1 MAGHSPSRT
10 VRDHLRLGVATV
22 VLLVALPAAATAQK
36 DVFVDAFV
44 ALHSALPGTYG
55 DEGAQIESEFAR
67 LAAALAV
74 WERSAAADEAALKKR
89 GATPGEFALHYI
101 DHQQLESALGSI
113 NSAIAAEPNRT
124 SLYLYQGQ
132 LLEALQRPDE
142 AIAAFRKARQ
152 LEPDDPL
159 AAYFVAARSS
169 SDTPADLQP
178 FVATLLTAGDRRRT
192 MPERPFADLAL
203 VRDLSSKSPAFA
215 PAAYVEAF
223 NAFRERRFRD
233 AVEQFRA
240 SIARDPLV
248 TDPAARSATLLAGIA
263 ALRARK
269 GDEAIARLEG
279 AVKSSP
285 ESSESRRALGIAYRA
300 VGKLPESIAQF
311 ELAVR
316 LRPDDERA
324 RIALGTTLAEAG
336 RLEDAERELRDT
348 IKTLPASGAA
358 RWELAD
364 VLDKQHRGS
373 EAIAFLED
381 AAALPIVAGRSRL
394 LWHIAEIAYE
404 YRRDSDRVIAAV
416 SQMVRVVPNES
427 DGHRDLGVVFY
438 RAGRNDEAA
447 IELLMA
453 ALLGHE
459 DGEMLGALGQIH
471 LDAGRLEQ
479 AAAVLF
485 RAVALDP
492 TRAQVRYV
500 LARTLQRL
508 GRNGEAGEQLAAF
521 DKLRA
526 KMHEELRQQFEK
538 DNAAGARAQ

>member
-1 MAGHSPSRT
+1 
-10 VRDHLRLGVATV
+10 
-22 VLLVALPAAATAQK
+22 
-36 DVFVDAFV
+36 
-44 ALHSALPGTYG
+44 
-55 DEGAQIESEFAR
+55 
-67 LAAALAV
+67 
-74 WERSAAADEAALKKR
+74 
-89 GATPGEFALHYI
+89 
-101 DHQQLESALGSI
+101 
-113 NSAIAAEPNRT
+113 
-124 SLYLYQGQ
+124 
-132 LLEALQRPDE
+132 
-142 AIAAFRKARQ
+142 
-152 LEPDDPL
+152 
-159 AAYFVAARSS
+159 
-169 SDTPADLQP
+169 
-178 FVATLLTAGDRRRT
+178 
-192 MPERPFADLAL
+192 
-203 VRDLSSKSPAFA
+203 
-215 PAAYVEAF
+215 
-223 NAFRERRFRD
+223 
-233 AVEQFRA
+233 
-240 SIARDPLV
+240 
-248 TDPAARSATLLAGIA
+248 
-263 ALRARK
+263 
-269 GDEAIARLEG
+269 
-279 AVKSSP
+279 
-285 ESSESRRALGIAYRA
+285 
-300 VGKLPESIAQF
+300 
-311 ELAVR
+311 VR

-538 DNAAGARAQ
+538 DIAAGARAQ